1 MFQDKTVER
10 PVVLEV
16 EVLLMQDY
24 QEQEILLLQLPHKDL
39 MVLMEPDHLEVEVVE
54 QLQWDLVVDHLVLD
68 LVVEQ
73 VQLLAYLQVWLQ
85 NQKVEKEQEVQLP
98 L

>member
-1 MFQDKTVER
+1 MFQDKTLER

-39 MVLMEPDHLEVEVVE
+39 MALLEPDHLEVEVVE

>member
-1 MFQDKTVER
+1 MFQDKTLER

-54 QLQWDLVVDHLVLD
+54 QLQWDLVVDHMVLD